1 MIFTIAL
8 VIVPEITRPL
18 SDEGMMK
25 LRSNV
30 SDGSAIAS
38 VVSDTLIV
46 ALLVPA
52 AKVVVIGVEL

>member
-1 MIFTIAL
+1 MIFTTAL

-30 SDGSAIAS
+30 SDCSAIVSVAS
-38 VVSDTLIV
+38 DILIV
-46 ALLVPA
+46 ASLVPA
-52 AKVVVIGVEL
+52 AKVALTGAEL